1 MHHAQGGVSDSIC
14 PWLPVAANQRRVPC
28 SLAFDASIEGAKI
41 EGMARLLT
49 GRANGYF
56 KHGAD
61 GVAKLAYLMPYLAAI
76 RAKGIILT
84 VFALKFRANAD

>member
-1 MHHAQGGVSDSIC
+1 MDHAQGGVSDSIC
-14 PWLPVAANQRRVPC
+14 PWLPVAANQRRVPFP
-28 SLAFDASIEGAKI
+28 LALDASIEGAKI
-41 EGMARLLT
+41 ESMTRLLT

-56 KHGAD
+56 EHGAG
-61 GVAKLAYLMPYLAAI
+61 GVAQIAYLVPYLAAI